1 MSITGTTARSAA
13 NFDPYRLG
21 SEKSALPVLVGRV
34 ESAPEAHQMATQDQ
48 IPTDLTLALG
58 DDFSPEEFVAAVRNF
73 FGYVNEITQSQEGDG
88 SEVRWVVRV
97 KEGSSLI
104 GLAPIASTPPSRLA
118 MIYEKA
124 RFAPIAVGRGDL
136 VGAGLSEKAIGH
148 LIALSEL
155 ADRHGDG
162 QSMNLWVN
170 REPINIGSGLAKR
183 VQAEWD
189 SDYYDTG
196 TIEGRLETISDA
208 NGGIRIRI
216 KDYLY
221 PKAIN
226 CIVPEKMV
234 QQVLSSFRR
243 RVEVEGRIHYRRDGT
258 PISIEAIH
266 IDLLPEDHELP
277 SASDVRGIMA
287 VA

>member
-1 MSITGTTARSAA
+1 
-13 NFDPYRLG
+13 
-21 SEKSALPVLVGRV
+21 
-34 ESAPEAHQMATQDQ
+34 MATQDQ

-208 NGGIRIRI
+208 SGGIRIRI